1 MSEYDDIISLKHSI
15 SDKRPRI
22 SRADRAAQF
31 APFAALTGFEAA
43 IKETARRTEKKI
55 DLSDDQ
61 RAELDRIMNE
71 IRERLSKNPEICVIY
86 FKADEKKAGGE
97 YIHYIG
103 RLKKIDDIYGRLEFW
118 GGNTIAAADIVN
130 ISAVDDSDK

>member
-1 MSEYDDIISLKHSI
+1 MSEYDDIIDLEHSI

-43 IKETARRTEKKI
+43 IKETARQTKKKI

-71 IRERLSKNPEICVIY
+71 IRERLSENPEICVIY

-103 RLKKIDDIYGRLEFW
+103 RLKKIDDIYGRLEFC